1 MAHLAQHDFLTDLPN
16 RALLTDKL
24 SQAIGLARRH
34 RKRVALLFVDLDG
47 FKNINDSLGH
57 AIGDQLLRSVAVR
70 LGTCVRGT
78 DTVFR
83 QGGDEFVILLTEI
96 EQPQDA
102 AHVAENLHAV
112 FAVPHQID
120 GNELRVSL
128 SIGISVYPDDGING
142 DIVMQNADTA
152 MFHAKA
158 SGRDNYQFFRVD
170 MNSRAVRKMEL
181 ESCLRHALRQ
191 GELLLHYQPKIDLTS
206 GVLTGAEP
214 QRISRGIAVSR
225 SMSRRSTPGSTH

>member
-1 MAHLAQHDFLTDLPN
+1 MAHLAQYDFLTDLPN
-16 RALLTDKL
+16 RALLKDKL
-24 SQAIGLARRH
+24 SQAIGLAHRH

-47 FKNINDSLGH
+47 FKNVNDSLGH
-57 AIGDQLLRSVAVR
+57 ASGDQLLRSVADR
-70 LGTCVRGT
+70 LVTCVRGT

-102 AHVAENLHAV
+102 AHLAENLHLA
-112 FAVPHQID
+112 FAVPHLID

-128 SIGISVYPDDGING
+128 SIGISVYPDDGTNG

-158 SGRDNYQFFRVD
+158 SGRDDDEFFRTD
-170 MNSRAVRKMEL
+170 MNVSVVRRMAIESR
-181 ESCLRHALRQ
+181 LRHTQRQ
-191 GELLLHYQPKIDLTS
+191 EQVLMHYQPKMDLTS
-206 GVLTGAEP
+206 GVLTGAEALI
-214 QRISRGIAVSR
+214 R
-225 SMSRRSTPGSTH
+225 